1 MDFRDLYKQTEKV
14 GMEEFSKIV
23 SSKGIKSLN
32 ESGDPK
38 VMVTAKEN
46 DSVTFLVGDKKYVY
60 KGLSP
65 SLIDRFEG
73 RLKNKAGFKALN
85 WLKAQTAKEQRF
97 EVKDGKEVSTNESS
111 SFPTNFTK
119 ILKTSSGKIKHP
131 ADKGYEEVKQDD
143 RGSKAVHYRCTTCN
157 KPHDEKES
165 AAKCCRNYES
175 KINERDSLEAWR
187 ETIEEESK
195 KIGIK
200 SHSKMDVDNCLKFIA
215 KHYGAIQ
222 ANKAID
228 DFKLESKG
236 YKKLKEFKEND
247 GTPEPQK
254 SVTFTPEKLKE
265 LKKIYASTIKDGKSQ
280 FTFEGQ
286 ELLVS
291 YAKYLI
297 QHLENVFGTGK
308 NECKVNESADDMSD
322 EELMA
327 WYKEEM
333 SKGLEPRLINSL
345 KLKLKARGLKV
356 DESKKV
362 NEDDMMN
369 GGATT
374 ASDSSN
380 VVANPNPPTVD
391 NDVNKEEQDQVKKSK
406 STKDD
411 IADDAEKE
419 EDEES
424 KKDLTYLGNSGGDK
438 YFYLYEKPAAE
449 MDESVEVKENR
460 VDQTKDGWVVRYKEG
475 KNKEVKT
482 KKFPTKEEAD
492 KFLAKVVIDEK
503 TDTPFDPSF
512 GSKVRAKGLADRTPA
527 GIPTD
532 KKEEEIKLPNRK
544 EVLDKHF
551 KANDEVE
558 ELEKS
563 WKADNSKV
571 PNESKITEISQ
582 KDIPSY
588 LSAHIKRAK
597 EIGQD
602 PINYLMTRFGHTKK
616 EAQIALEKY
625 GKEDYKEPIQGDYYP
640 ESIVH
645 IPYTLVEKILKI
657 VEKSKINEL
666 GVAQR
671 VNFNKELHDLSIE
684 LSNAMKNNDHNRVI
698 ELKKQIARFS
708 DNNESKV
715 NEVIKKIGRN
725 KWQVQSHTG
734 KNLGTYGSEKKAHS
748 RLAQVEMFKAM
759 DKEKNE
765 SKFTTSSDTSGQ
777 PANYKAAAQDVKDSA
792 SHEKSQTG
800 LGQVKEDTD
809 YDDKTPAKIADL
821 QILDAE
827 DEVVFSAKKHQLDPN
842 DVKGFLTAALKEL
855 DISNISYDV
864 VIDYLLPTEDEVVN
878 PEEPTDEELKAE
890 PTEEPYPAA
899 QGEPVPQ
906 QQDKNESIDK
916 SLLEKFGL
924 TPPIEVDGSTSMWA
938 PGEDD
943 SPDAN
948 TDEEPVN
955 PYEVDESLM
964 LKYGFLTEST
974 ATLFEKFGLIIDEAN
989 ENLSPEDIARIKNM
1003 VDKEWKEEHKDKLTE
1018 PKKDKK
1024 VNEIEDLSTPDVNGV
1039 PSITGVDQE
1048 KNQLP
1053 TNQQADKAPG
1063 IVEKPGVG
1071 ILTTESK
1078 VNEDGEG
1085 LVPNQPTSDP
1095 TVNQDVPPQGE
1106 PTATDDPTMAD
1117 SGEDTDKEPAADYS
1131 TPESAMAQIDMD
1143 YPEEP
1148 LKSLALAFC
1157 DSFINDPNVY
1167 KGLRKMQFEGTW
1179 VDADTINDLAKVVG
1193 DYRNFTPDVIKLT
1206 SERLGNGCKYKL
1218 GRNNG
1223 PTLTLVLRDP
1233 DFSISLSGLKEL
1245 VNAKEV
1251 NKTDNPGEVVLSW

>member
-345 KLKLKARGLKV
+345 KLKLEARGLKV

-460 VDQTKDGWVVRYKEG
+460 FDQTKDGWVVQY
-475 KNKEVKT
+475 KEVKT

-715 NEVIKKIGRN
+715 NESCPDCGSNEVRDGKCGHCGNPIGGVECPDCGSKEVVN
-725 KWQVQSHTG
+725 G
-734 KNLGTYGSEKKAHS
+734 KCKHCQNPIGARECPGCGSKDTVNGKCKYCGRVTEAY
-748 RLAQVEMFKAM
+748 
-759 DKEKNE
+759 
-765 SKFTTSSDTSGQ
+765 TTSSDTSGQ
-777 PANYKAAAQDVKDSA
+777 PANSKAAAQDVKDSA

-924 TPPIEVDGSTSMWA
+924 TPPVEVDGSTSMWA

-948 TDEEPVN
+948 TDEETVN

-974 ATLFEKFGLIIDEAN
+974 ATLFEKFGLIID
-989 ENLSPEDIARIKNM
+989 
-1003 VDKEWKEEHKDKLTE
+1003 
-1018 PKKDKK
+1018 
-1024 VNEIEDLSTPDVNGV
+1024 
-1039 PSITGVDQE
+1039 
-1048 KNQLP
+1048 
-1053 TNQQADKAPG
+1053 
-1063 IVEKPGVG
+1063 
-1071 ILTTESK
+1071 
-1078 VNEDGEG
+1078 
-1085 LVPNQPTSDP
+1085 
-1095 TVNQDVPPQGE
+1095 
-1106 PTATDDPTMAD
+1106 
-1117 SGEDTDKEPAADYS
+1117 
-1131 TPESAMAQIDMD
+1131 
-1143 YPEEP
+1143 
-1148 LKSLALAFC
+1148 
-1157 DSFINDPNVY
+1157 
-1167 KGLRKMQFEGTW
+1167 
-1179 VDADTINDLAKVVG
+1179 
-1193 DYRNFTPDVIKLT
+1193 
-1206 SERLGNGCKYKL
+1206 
-1218 GRNNG
+1218 
-1223 PTLTLVLRDP
+1223 
-1233 DFSISLSGLKEL
+1233 
-1245 VNAKEV
+1245 
-1251 NKTDNPGEVVLSW
+1251 